1 MLKRSVDVT
10 PQVLMIQEAA
20 RAQAGE
26 RYYLSRKGTNFQDNY
41 VMICESVIETMREI
55 LVDKLRY
62 MDDEQFIAAVA
73 FTETELLPAI
83 EQAEQDQL
91 EYEYQQAHN
100 I

>member
-1 MLKRSVDVT
+1 MLKRGIDT
-10 PQVLMIQEAA
+10 APQVLMIQEAA
-20 RAQAGE
+20 RAQAGQ
-26 RYYLSRKGTNFQDNY
+26 RGYLARKGTHWNDNY
-41 VMICESVIETMREI
+41 VMICDCVIETMREI

-73 FTETELLPAI
+73 LTETDILPAI
-83 EQAEQDQL
+83 EQAEEDQR